1 MAITNSRRWPFSF
14 FFPLYF
20 FLGCPLLEFLI
31 NACQF
36 PVWIVRFSLIFS
48 FTDRS
53 SSFYIF
59 LRPPFSTLPDR
70 QLSVLV
76 PPHAR
81 LDTLALTSRTKV
93 PVFYL
98 FHAQKRT
105 KKKRTKFHFYAMS
118 QRFSPP
124 PTSQQR
130 NFKMTATLTIW
141 ACINI
146 LLCIYNKQRKM
157 LINLT

>member
-105 KKKRTKFHFYAMS
+105 KKKTNEISFLRNVAAL
-118 QRFSPP
+118 PP
-124 PTSQQR
+124 PPPSR
-130 NFKMTATLTIW
+130 EIFKMTNTLTVW